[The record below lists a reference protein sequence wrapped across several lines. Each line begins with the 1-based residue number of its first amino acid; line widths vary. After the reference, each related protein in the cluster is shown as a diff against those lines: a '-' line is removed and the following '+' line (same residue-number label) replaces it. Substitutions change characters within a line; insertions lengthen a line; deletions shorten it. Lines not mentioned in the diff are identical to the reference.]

1 SVGSRGAAGRQRQ
14 ANVRP
19 GRRPPQ
25 RGSGPDKAIPAR
37 DLAHVVESEGGHVTL
52 GAATAREEAVVGIM
66 RRRYDHVSAERVLS
80 GPGLINLYNVLCELD
95 GIPAASF
102 TAPQITAEQEDVRA
116 KEAKDMFCEMLG
128 TVAGNLALTLG
139 LTLGLPLGPH
149 SWPSLLVP
157 H

>member
-1 SVGSRGAAGRQRQ
+1 
-14 ANVRP
+14 
-19 GRRPPQ
+19 
-25 RGSGPDKAIPAR
+25 
-37 DLAHVVESEGGHVTL
+37 
-52 GAATAREEAVVGIM
+52 M

-139 LTLGLPLGPH
+139 LTPGLALGPH
-149 SWPSLLVP
+149 SWPSLLGPHSWALAAGLYIAGDIVP
-157 H
+157 KLRDSICQSNFRRRFGSKAG